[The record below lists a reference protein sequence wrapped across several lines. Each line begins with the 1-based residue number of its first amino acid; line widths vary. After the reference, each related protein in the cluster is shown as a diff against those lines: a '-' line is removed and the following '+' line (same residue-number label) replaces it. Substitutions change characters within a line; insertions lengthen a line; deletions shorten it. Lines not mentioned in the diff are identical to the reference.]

1 MCAEADM
8 PTSVAGRHNAVVVAV
23 VVVVELG
30 NKDLQRE
37 ADNSVDNREKEQPN
51 KRHV

>member
-8 PTSVAGRHNAVVVAV
+8 PTSVAGQHNAVVVA

-37 ADNSVDNREKEQPN
+37 ADNSVDNREREQPN

>member
-23 VVVVELG
+23 
-30 NKDLQRE
+30 
-37 ADNSVDNREKEQPN
+37 NSVDNREKEQPN

>member
-8 PTSVAGRHNAVVVAV
+8 PTSVAGRHNAVVA